1 MKRRGSINTSKG
13 AEKMLA
19 ALVKE
24 YEQHPW
30 RLLEPGYGLDAWD
43 LAAKARII
51 PTGKVEEYRQ
61 AFFSGFPENITEMAS
76 LIERRG
82 WVKSSDLGVYGRDS
96 PALWPTPEGIDYA
109 HWLTRPWH
117 RKALD
122 ALRSGVGAIVVRVIA
137 GIIIALLTAWLLR
150 ILGLI

>member
-1 MKRRGSINTSKG
+1 
-13 AEKMLA
+13 MLA

-30 RLLEPGYGLDAWD
+30 RLSEPGYGLDAWD

-51 PTGKVEEYRQ
+51 PDGKVEEYRQ
-61 AFFSGFPENITEMAS
+61 AFLSGSPEDITEMAS

-82 WVKSSDLGVYGRDS
+82 WAKSSDLGAYARHS
-96 PALWPTPEGIDYA
+96 RALWPTPEGIDHA
-109 HWLTRPWH
+109 HWLMRPWH

-122 ALRSGVGAIVVRVIA
+122 ALKGDMRTVVVAVITA
-137 GIIIALLTAWLLR
+137 IIITLLTTWILRLLSW
-150 ILGLI
+150 